1 MLSESIEKALS
12 LVSDL
17 VADLEAAALSGQ
29 EAAVL
34 AASFSRLARLA
45 EAGTALCARRV
56 SEVGYFERLGHAS
69 PESWLADVAGRPRRA
84 ARSLLETAGTLGG
97 LPGLESALRAGEL
110 SGEQAAEVAR
120 GATAEPSLL
129 EGLLET
135 ARGGSLPEL
144 RAEADRA
151 EAAARSREADEA
163 RHARVRARR
172 HLRMWNDPDGSLQGR
187 FCLPPEEG
195 AVLLAALEAEANRRF
210 DEARRAGAHEG
221 REAYLA
227 DALCGLGGG
236 ASAGRPGGRLEASVL
251 FHVSLEAL
259 VRGSLLPGEECS
271 LSSGAHVPLS
281 VVEGYLARSR
291 LRLVVVGG
299 TDVCSVFTLRRA
311 IPAAVETA
319 LVARD
324 RSCVVPGC
332 SSTFRL
338 EIDHL
343 VPFSEGGPTRLSNL
357 ARLCRAHHAMK
368 SEKGWR
374 LEGGPGHWCWL
385 PPLSPPPAGA
395 GSGSTGA
402 RRRGRPPARPPHRGR
417 SPDTEVRPP
426 QDLRRADPEGA
437 EAPGRRPHPP
447 DDLRRADPDEL
458 ARGAGPSPE
467 QGRLL
472 LE

>member
-1 MLSESIEKALS
+1 MLSESLEKALLIVS
-12 LVSDL
+12 GLVG
-17 VADLEAAALSGQ
+17 DLEVASLSGA

-34 AASFSRLARLA
+34 AGAFSRLGRLA

-56 SEVGYFERLGHAS
+56 AEVGHFERLGHAS
-69 PESWLADVAGRPRRA
+69 AESWLADLSGRPLRG
-84 ARSLLETAGTLGG
+84 ARSLLETAGALPG
-97 LPGLESALRAGEL
+97 LPALESALRSGEL

-120 GATAEPSLL
+120 GATAEPTVLG
-129 EGLLET
+129 GLLEA
-135 ARGGSLPEL
+135 ARHGSLSEL
-144 RAEADRA
+144 RSEAERA

-163 RHARVRARR
+163 RHARVRAGR
-172 HLRMWNDPDGSLQGR
+172 HLRMWNDPDGSLRGR
-187 FCLPPEEG
+187 FSLPPEEG
-195 AVLLAALEAEANRRF
+195 AGLLSALEAEANRRF
-210 DEARRAGAHEG
+210 DEARRAGSREG

-227 DALCGLGGG
+227 DALCALGSGGG
-236 ASAGRPGGRLEASVL
+236 TARPGGRLEASVL

-259 VRGSLLPGEECS
+259 ERGSLRPGEECT

-281 VVEGYLARSR
+281 VVEGYLTRSR
-291 LRLVVVGG
+291 LRLLVSRGV
-299 TDVCSVFTLRRA
+299 DVCSVFTLRRA
-311 IPAAVETA
+311 IPASVETA

-368 SEKGWR
+368 SEQGWR
-374 LEGGPGHWCWL
+374 LEGSPGHWRWL
-385 PPLSPPPAGA
+385 PPLGPPPAPAATRARGRSRRRPPAGA
-395 GSGSTGA
+395 PA
-402 RRRGRPPARPPHRGR
+402 RPAGVGRPPD
-417 SPDTEVRPP
+417 PD
-426 QDLRRADPEGA
+426 
-437 EAPGRRPHPP
+437 PP
-447 DDLRRADPDEL
+447 DFGMPPG
-458 ARGAGPSPE
+458 GAGPSPE